1 MSSPMGNSEG
11 GTRRLRVSPDTVYN
25 TLDNQ
30 SVLINVRTNEIY
42 ELNQTGARFWELL
55 AAGYDQAR
63 IRQLM
68 LEEFAVDETE
78 LDTEIQALL
87 ASLKSEGLIVA
98 DD

>member
-1 MSSPMGNSEG
+1 MGNSQDDG
-11 GTRRLRVSPDTVYN
+11 GTRRLRVSSDTVYN

-42 ELNQTGARFWELL
+42 ELNQTGARFWELFS
-55 AAGYDQAR
+55 AGHDRAR

-68 LEEFAVDETE
+68 LQEFAVDEIV
-78 LDTEIQALL
+78 LDREIEALL